1 MSADLRKRAEQIL
14 ITLYAGLND
23 NILQQRI
30 NRPVDQA
37 FKTFRYKADKPI
49 TLDIFH
55 RIIGDFTQHIYTNGL
70 KMSWKLSLVGPVA
83 QAISL
88 LEKYYQSDFAQGYIA
103 ARMDAQDTAQGGMD
117 TVLQR
122 MAESIKAAEQE
133 IYIQALF
140 TKHLA
145 LAKWQLRCMVAK
157 IFLERYREL
166 LPPAL
171 RKCVPAQ
178 IVDELPVLL
187 QRYLTGDAALQQI
200 YHSHK

>member
-14 ITLYAGLND
+14 TILYAGLND
-23 NILQQRI
+23 NIMQQRI
-30 NRPVDQA
+30 NTPVDQA
-37 FKTFRYKADKPI
+37 FKTFGYKADKPI
-49 TLDIFH
+49 TLDVFH
-55 RIIGDFTQHIYTNGL
+55 QIIGDFIQHIYTNGL
-70 KMSWKLSLVGPVA
+70 KTSWKLSLVGPVA

-133 IYIQALF
+133 TYIQALF
-140 TKHLA
+140 TKHLT
-145 LAKWQLRCMVAK
+145 LTQWQLRCMVAEV
-157 IFLERYREL
+157 FLERYREF
-166 LPPAL
+166 LPPPL

-178 IVDELPVLL
+178 IVDELPSLL
-187 QRYLTGDAALQQI
+187 QRYLAGDAALQQI

>member
-1 MSADLRKRAEQIL
+1 MYADLRKRAEQI
-14 ITLYAGLND
+14 ISTLYAGLND

-30 NRPVDQA
+30 NIPVDQA
-37 FKTFRYKADKPI
+37 FKTFRYKPDKPI
-49 TLDIFH
+49 TLDTFH
-55 RIIGDFTQHIYTNGL
+55 RTIGDFTQHIYTNGL

-103 ARMDAQDTAQGGMD
+103 ARMDAKDSTQGGMD

-133 IYIQALF
+133 TYIQALF
-140 TKHLA
+140 TKHLT
-145 LAKWQLRCMVAK
+145 LTQWQLRCTVAK
-157 IFLERYREL
+157 IFLERYQQF
-166 LPPAL
+166 LPPPL

-178 IVDELPVLL
+178 IVDELPALL
-187 QRYLTGDAALQQI
+187 QRYLAGDAALQQI